1 MSQRVNNGSGYTR
14 ALNASIPART
24 DSYSPIGH
32 SFFLDTVSREINADP
47 GLEVTGQRVYS
58 NLNGNKLVGYT
69 SVKHRGLES
78 DPDFGL
84 EMLLGYKNSYDK
96 TMAAALAAGVN
107 VMVCGNG
114 CVAGDMLSFTRKHTG
129 TIQEELTEK
138 VKEAVI
144 SMKEGFSRLVLEIDI
159 MKDYQLTAKQKAE
172 LMGVMYF
179 EENMVSP
186 NQLSVIK
193 NEMTESEHFKG
204 DSLWDLYNNVT
215 ESLKSSHPL
224 NHIENHMKLHDFM
237 TDVAGIRHHERE
249 HDILTI
255 ADTDSGVEEEMGEEA
270 QAAIAILT
278 KGEAEGLA
286 DLTGSN

>member
-1 MSQRVNNGSGYTR
+1 MSRRINNGSGYSR
-14 ALNASIPART
+14 AMNAPIPART

-32 SFFLDTVSREINADP
+32 SFFLETVSREIGADS
-47 GLEVTGQRVYS
+47 GLEVTGQRTYS

-69 SVKHRGLES
+69 SVRHRGFES

-84 EMLLGYKNSYDK
+84 EMLFGYKNSYDK
-96 TMAAALAAGVN
+96 SMAAAIAAGVN

-129 TIQEELTEK
+129 TIQEELVEK
-138 VKEAVI
+138 VREGITA
-144 SMKEGFSRLVLEIDI
+144 MKDGFSRLVLEIDI
-159 MKDYQLTAKQKAE
+159 MKDYQLTPKQKAE

-193 NEMTESEHFKG
+193 NEMTNSEHFKG

-224 NHIENHMKLHDFM
+224 NHIENHMRLHDFM
-237 TDVAGIRHHERE
+237 TDVAGISADIETVDEGPSSSLTE
-249 HDILTI
+249 HNVLQGPQG
-255 ADTDSGVEEEMGEEA
+255 GVDPIDGR
-270 QAAIAILT
+270 
-278 KGEAEGLA
+278 
-286 DLTGSN
+286 N

>member
-1 MSQRVNNGSGYTR
+1 MSQRVNNRSGYDR
-14 ALNASIPART
+14 AMSASIPART

-32 SFFLDTVSREINADP
+32 SFFLDTVSREINADS
-47 GLEVTGQRVYS
+47 GLQVTGQRVYT

-69 SVKHRGLES
+69 SVKHRGFES

-96 TMAAALAAGVN
+96 SMAAALVAGVN

-114 CVAGDMLSFTRKHTG
+114 CVSGDMLSFTRKHTG

-138 VKEAVI
+138 VREAVI

-193 NEMTESEHFKG
+193 NEMTKSEHFTG

-237 TDVAGIRHHERE
+237 TGVAGI
-249 HDILTI
+249 T
-255 ADTDSGVEEEMGEEA
+255 ADVETVEEPVGLEAYPPEERHLHVIPGGA
-270 QAAIAILT
+270 
-278 KGEAEGLA
+278 G
-286 DLTGSN
+286 DPV

>member
-1 MSQRVNNGSGYTR
+1 MSQRVNNGAGHLR
-14 ALNASIPART
+14 ALNAAIPAQT
-24 DSYSPIGH
+24 NSYSPIPH
-32 SFFLDTVSREINADP
+32 SFFLDTISREINTTD
-47 GLEVTGQRVYS
+47 GLETTGQRVYS

-69 SVKHRGLES
+69 SVKHRGFES

-96 TMAAALAAGVN
+96 SMAAALAAGVN

-129 TIQEELTEK
+129 TIRKELTEK
-138 VKEAVI
+138 VKEAI
-144 SMKEGFSRLVLEIDI
+144 IAMKDGFSRLVLEIDI
-159 MKDYQLTAKQKAE
+159 MKDYQLTPKQKAE

-179 EENMVSP
+179 EENMVTP

-193 NEMTESEHFKG
+193 HEIKKSDHFKG

-224 NHIENHMKLHDFM
+224 NHIENHMRLHDFM
-237 TDVAGIRHHERE
+237 TDVAGIAPEE
-249 HDILTI
+249 AVEA
-255 ADTDSGVEEEMGEEA
+255 ADAIPADEGFGVEGMSTIG
-270 QAAIAILT
+270 
-278 KGEAEGLA
+278 GAEV
-286 DLTGSN
+286 